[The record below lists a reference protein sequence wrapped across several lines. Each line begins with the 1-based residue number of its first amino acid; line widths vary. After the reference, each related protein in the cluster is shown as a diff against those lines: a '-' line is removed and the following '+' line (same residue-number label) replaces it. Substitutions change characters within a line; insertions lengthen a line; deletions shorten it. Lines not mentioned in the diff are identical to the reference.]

1 MLKLLFPATVA
12 ILMTLMACTGATPT
26 PAPTEATTSSTIAA
40 TSPLVDQTP
49 TPEATTTPKPPP
61 AERPTAAPTT
71 PAKSPTPDPEPT
83 PVPPGALSPLDIQD
97 PQALLAGLSDS
108 ELDCIGDP
116 SILARTL
123 AGPGAAPRDEQ
134 ERLIGCLKDETVARL
149 FLAGFVGDSGT
160 LSQETSTCIRA
171 VFGIIDPREVM
182 TAGMEGDPGAA
193 MAGSMA
199 AFPSTLAC
207 LNETEWEA
215 AAPKVGIDPEE
226 RGEVLCLL
234 DELGGAAELA
244 TALMEAGQ
252 GNTTAISRAGVG
264 CGMNPEPGPT
274 PMEVPATPTPT
285 PTEPKPES
293 TPVSTTAP
301 TPTTAP
307 PTPTK
312 APATPTLTPTPEPTA
327 TAPPAKPEATWR
339 GITVAPEDRCS
350 PYDADDYPYPQSVEP
365 KIVEE
370 LGGIYGPY
378 TGNWFET
385 IRETDI
391 EHIVARSEA
400 HDSGLCA
407 VDAGTKAEFA
417 SDILN
422 LTLASPSVNRHQKVA
437 KDPAE
442 WLPELNGCW
451 YVDRVIQ
458 VRREYGLTI
467 DRAEAEAIDGVLAGC
482 DSTELVVLT
491 PGKSVATATPIPS
504 PDVDALALYDDNGN
518 GRITCAEARA
528 HGIAPV
534 LRGHP
539 AYEFMNDRDGDGVV
553 CE

>member
-1 MLKLLFPATVA
+1 MLRRPLILATALLLATLTA
-12 ILMTLMACTGATPT
+12 MMACTEPTPT
-26 PAPTEATTSSTIAA
+26 PVPAETTAPGTIAA
-40 TSPLVDQTP
+40 TSPLIDHTR
-49 TPEATTTPKPPP
+49 TPEATAIPTLPPT
-61 AERPTAAPTT
+61 ERPTAAPTT
-71 PAKSPTPDPEPT
+71 PAKSPTPEPTPT
-83 PVPPGALSPLDIQD
+83 PVPPGVLSPLDIQD
-97 PQALLAGLSDS
+97 HEALLAGLSDT
-108 ELDCIGDP
+108 ELSCIGDP

-123 AGPGAAPRDEQ
+123 AGPGTAPRDEQ

-171 VFGIIDPREVM
+171 VFGIIDPRAVM

-199 AFPSTLAC
+199 AFTSTLAC

-215 AAPKVGIDPEE
+215 VAPKVGIDPEE

-234 DELGGAAELA
+234 EELGGAAELA

-274 PMEVPATPTPT
+274 PMEIPATPTPTPT

-307 PTPTK
+307 PTSTK
-312 APATPTLTPTPEPTA
+312 APAPPTLTPTPEPTA

-350 PYDADDYPYPQSVEP
+350 PYDPDDYPYPQSVEP

-378 TGNWFET
+378 TGNWFGN

-391 EHIVARSEA
+391 EHIVRPLRGPRQRPLRHQCRDQGQVRIGHPEP
-400 HDSGLCA
+400 
-407 VDAGTKAEFA
+407 DAGVSQRQPAPEGGQGPGRVA
-417 SDILN
+417 S
-422 LTLASPSVNRHQKVA
+422 KVE
-437 KDPAE
+437 PV
-442 WLPELNGCW
+442 L
-451 YVDRVIQ
+451 
-458 VRREYGLTI
+458 VRRPGC
-467 DRAEAEAIDGVLAGC
+467 AG
-482 DSTELVVLT
+482 T
-491 PGKSVATATPIPS
+491 PGVRADHRPRRSGRHRRS
-504 PDVDALALYDDNGN
+504 PG
-518 GRITCAEARA
+518 
-528 HGIAPV
+528 
-534 LRGHP
+534 
-539 AYEFMNDRDGDGVV
+539 GV
-553 CE
+553 

>member
-1 MLKLLFPATVA
+1 
-12 ILMTLMACTGATPT
+12 
-26 PAPTEATTSSTIAA
+26 
-40 TSPLVDQTP
+40 
-49 TPEATTTPKPPP
+49 
-61 AERPTAAPTT
+61 
-71 PAKSPTPDPEPT
+71 
-83 PVPPGALSPLDIQD
+83 
-97 PQALLAGLSDS
+97 
-108 ELDCIGDP
+108 
-116 SILARTL
+116 
-123 AGPGAAPRDEQ
+123 
-134 ERLIGCLKDETVARL
+134 
-149 FLAGFVGDSGT
+149 
-160 LSQETSTCIRA
+160 
-171 VFGIIDPREVM
+171 
-182 TAGMEGDPGAA
+182 
-193 MAGSMA
+193 
-199 AFPSTLAC
+199 
-207 LNETEWEA
+207 
-215 AAPKVGIDPEE
+215 
-226 RGEVLCLL
+226 
-234 DELGGAAELA
+234 
-244 TALMEAGQ
+244 MEAGQ
-252 GNTTAISRAGVG
+252 RDTTAISQAGVG

-274 PMEVPATPTPT
+274 PMEVPATPT

-350 PYDADDYPYPQSVEP
+350 PYDPDDYPYPQSVEP

-467 DRAEAEAIDGVLAGC
+467 DRAEAEAIDGVLEGC